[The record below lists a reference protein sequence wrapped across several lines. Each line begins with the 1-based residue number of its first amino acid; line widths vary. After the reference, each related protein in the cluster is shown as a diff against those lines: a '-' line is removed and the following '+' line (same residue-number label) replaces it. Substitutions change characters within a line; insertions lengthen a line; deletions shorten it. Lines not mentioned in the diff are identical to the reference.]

1 MTRLLLF
8 ALLWITMTIAP
19 EGAHAQRLL
28 GTTAPYRNSV
38 SNEVK
43 LIPQAGMAII
53 YDMPTPHVR
62 RVRVLERNGRITDVA
77 KGELGSSM
85 FDEFVWNEREQRLYA
100 LSYMGPLY
108 RWDSNGRVFQKIAG
122 RPFEFRAMRYI
133 PWFGR
138 LVLVGEGGL
147 NMVENGRIV
156 PVPLSGSLPKEL
168 YYVRD
173 APQFKALLLGN
184 DKQQFLRTADGR
196 LHFIGEGG
204 IGTMAELN
212 TRPAIQLAGPR
223 VAFDIA
229 MTRSKQGAWNPT
241 HVERVPLAWGMSS
254 MLRSFVPSMDA
265 YLIDQ
270 PGFFDWL
277 LGRSG
282 FYRLASDGL
291 ERIGDS
297 RQRGTKFPAHIG
309 LRSSRLDLL
318 RLDRGDQGGRQ
329 FWSIGANAEMRLHN
343 QPRGVGRW
351 FNVFEQ
357 ENISFISGADGV
369 WLWNGRETP
378 RPVAAYEF
386 GANYPLPLKHELL
399 FTDGITAAV
408 VDRSGHVT
416 HLHSF
421 AKGEVL
427 QTGQDRVIVIG
438 PKIIEFSLP
447 MRG

>member
-1 MTRLLLF
+1 MARLLLS
-8 ALLWITMTIAP
+8 LVLWFTMMMAP
-19 EGAHAQRLL
+19 DEAHAQRFL

-53 YDMPTPHVR
+53 YDMPRPLET
-62 RVRVLERNGRITDVA
+62 RVRVLERNGSITEVP
-77 KGELGSSM
+77 KGQIGNSL
-85 FDEFVWNEREQRLYA
+85 FDEFEWNDREQRLYA

-108 RWDSNGRVFQKIAG
+108 RWDRNRRAFEKIAG

-133 PWFGR
+133 PRFGK
-138 LVLVGEGGL
+138 LLLVGEGGL
-147 NMVENGRIV
+147 NMVEDGRIA
-156 PVPLSGSLPKEL
+156 PVPISGSLPREL

-173 APQFKALLLGN
+173 APRFKALLLGN

-196 LHFIGEGG
+196 LHFIGDGRIE
-204 IGTMAELN
+204 TVAELR
-212 TRPAIQLAGPR
+212 TRPAMQVVGPK

-229 MTRSKQGAWNPT
+229 MTRSKQGVWIPT

-254 MLRSFVPSMDA
+254 MLRSFVPSMNA

-282 FYRLASDGL
+282 FYRLGSGGL
-291 ERIGDS
+291 ESIGDS
-297 RQRGTKFPAHIG
+297 RQRGARFRSHIG
-309 LRSSRLDLL
+309 LPSSQLDFL
-318 RLDRGDQGGRQ
+318 RLARDDQGEQ
-329 FWSIGANAEMRLHN
+329 QYWSIEANAKMRLHD

-351 FNVFEQ
+351 FNVFEKDG
-357 ENISFISGADGV
+357 IGFISGADGV

-378 RPVAAYEF
+378 RPVAAYKF
-386 GANYPLPLKHELL
+386 GANYSLPLKHELL
-399 FTDGITAAV
+399 FTDGNTAAV
-408 VDRSGHVT
+408 VDRSGKVT
-416 HLHSF
+416 HLPTF